1 MRIDRKL
8 FEEALQITKKGISKK
23 ADDIKSKTLVEMK
36 NSGVSLV
43 AMSDGITVIT
53 NMPPNSFVFEETEE
67 KKFLVEPSFMTDLL
81 KQLPKS
87 VAEVE
92 LDAEKD
98 LVLRYA
104 KSEFKLETI
113 EGAEMFPMPKK
124 KEIDESF
131 VTIESNDL
139 RRMIR
144 ETAFVSAK
152 KSDSATGGD
161 AMKCLAIYCSKN
173 EIKINAVESV
183 RFVSCLKAHENNG
196 ADFKALVFA
205 EDICEAINAF
215 QNKEIHIFAD
225 EKFMYL
231 ADDYTFISLR
241 LVSAKEIPVDQVLKK
256 TESAG
261 NLTKVSVDKSTI
273 LGTIK
278 RACLL
283 STERKNIGVLLQA
296 DAKLNQINLQAQST
310 KGSINEDIEAD
321 ICGNST
327 EMCVNGNLLLDVLN
341 AIDCERADLRLGSN
355 IATPMLIKNG
365 DDDKNTD
372 ATYAIMGIKKH

>member
-1 MRIDRKL
+1 MKIDRRL

-43 AMSDGITVIT
+43 AISDGMTVIT

-67 KKFLVEPSFMTDLL
+67 KRFLVEPSFMADLL
-81 KQLPKS
+81 KQFPKS
-87 VAEVE
+87 IAEVE

-113 EGAEMFPMPKK
+113 EGADMFPMPKK
-124 KEIDESF
+124 KEIDENF
-131 VTIESNDL
+131 VTIESADL

-152 KSDSATGGD
+152 KNDSTNGGD
-161 AMKCLAIYCSKN
+161 AMKCLAINCAKN

-196 ADFKALVFA
+196 TDFKALVFA
-205 EDICEAINAF
+205 EDISEAINAF
-215 QNKEIHIFAD
+215 QNKEIQMFAD

-241 LVSAKEIPVDQVLKK
+241 LVNAKEMSVDTILKK
-256 TESAG
+256 TENSG
-261 NLTKVSVDKSTI
+261 NLTKVSIDKSTI

-278 RACLL
+278 RTCLL
-283 STERKNIGVLLQA
+283 STERKNIGVLLRA
-296 DAKLNQINLQAQST
+296 DMKLNQLNVQAQST

-321 ICGNST
+321 VCGNST

-341 AIDCERADLRLGSN
+341 AMDCERVDLMFGSN
-355 IATPMLIKNG
+355 IATPILIKKG

-372 ATYAIMGIKKH
+372 STYAIMGVKNR